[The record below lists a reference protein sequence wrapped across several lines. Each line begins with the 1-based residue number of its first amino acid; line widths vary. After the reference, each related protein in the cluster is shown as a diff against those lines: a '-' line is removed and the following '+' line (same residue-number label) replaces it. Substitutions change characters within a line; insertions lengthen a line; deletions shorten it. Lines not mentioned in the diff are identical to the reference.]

1 MNVGVYSFSGNE
13 QKLCYCYELCGN
25 FQAEATANNAAVN
38 ILVCVFWGK
47 HMSISIWSTRL
58 RVELLEQTVNFHYS
72 QNLSY
77 KVTANTE
84 LSNTETLLLGEIQG

>member
-1 MNVGVYSFSGNE
+1 MLEFIHSLGMNQNYVIAMSSGE
-13 QKLCYCYELCGN
+13 IFRLRLLQIM
-25 FQAEATANNAAVN
+25 AAVN

-47 HMSISIWSTRL
+47 HMSISIWSTGL
-58 RVELLEQTVNFHYS
+58 TVELLGQTVDFHYS

>member
-1 MNVGVYSFSGNE
+1 MLEFIHSLGMNQNYVIAMSSGE
-13 QKLCYCYELCGN
+13 IFRLRLLQIM
-25 FQAEATANNAAVN
+25 AAVN

-47 HMSISIWSTRL
+47 HMSISIWSIGLT
-58 RVELLEQTVNFHYS
+58 VELLGQTVDFHYS